1 MTPELPLDYVRCDGT
16 DAAQCAGCMRRQP
29 GSIYTPNMSP
39 TPANERCH
47 FRLVTMAT
55 AKAELCDAQG
65 RGD

>member
-1 MTPELPLDYVRCDGT
+1 
-16 DAAQCAGCMRRQP
+16 MRRQP

-47 FRLVTMAT
+47 FRLVTMAA
-55 AKAELCDAQG
+55 AKSELCDAQG